1 MRILI
6 DSIGA
11 YRSAKTPLHR
21 YDPRLKIALL
31 CVCVMGSFIAH
42 APFGIFGMGVLLAGM
57 LVMSKASPLKAVY
70 SLKPMVVVLAFSL
83 IANTVVLFG
92 TSDVHFGILGLSGT
106 GALRGFWAVMR
117 ISLALGFVLVFS
129 ATTSPVQITE
139 ALAFFLRPFAAVGL
153 DVDALGL
160 MTSIALRFIP
170 LTLEEVDRIRT
181 AQRIRAG
188 VCEKE
193 TRIEKVR
200 SWFSV
205 LVPVVVSLFRRSEE
219 LARTL
224 SDRGF
229 GTHAKTSLLVRPSGY
244 MWAAAGIV
252 TIFVLVCMMV

>member
-1 MRILI
+1 M
-6 DSIGA
+6 
-11 YRSAKTPLHR
+11 
-21 YDPRLKIALL
+21 
-31 CVCVMGSFIAH
+31 
-42 APFGIFGMGVLLAGM
+42 
-57 LVMSKASPLKAVY
+57 
-70 SLKPMVVVLAFSL
+70 
-83 IANTVVLFG
+83 
-92 TSDVHFGILGLSGT
+92 
-106 GALRGFWAVMR
+106 
-117 ISLALGFVLVFS
+117 
-129 ATTSPVQITE
+129 
-139 ALAFFLRPFAAVGL
+139 

-229 GTHAKTSLLVRPSGY
+229 GTHAKTSLLVRPRGY

>member
-1 MRILI
+1 MRILT

-31 CVCVMGSFIAH
+31 CVCITGSFIAH

-92 TSDVHFGILGLSGT
+92 TSDVHFGILGLT
-106 GALRGFWAVMR
+106 
-117 ISLALGFVLVFS
+117 
-129 ATTSPVQITE
+129 
-139 ALAFFLRPFAAVGL
+139 FFLGPFAAVGL

-170 LTLEEVDRIRT
+170 LSLEEVDRIRT

-244 MWAAAGIV
+244 MWAAAVIV

>member
-1 MRILI
+1 MRILT

-31 CVCVMGSFIAH
+31 CVCITGSFIAH

-117 ISLALGFVLVFS
+117 ISLALG
-129 ATTSPVQITE
+129 
-139 ALAFFLRPFAAVGL
+139 
-153 DVDALGL
+153 L

-219 LARTL
+219 LAARFLTAVSVRMPRRACL
-224 SDRGF
+224 YVRVGIC
-229 GTHAKTSLLVRPSGY
+229 GRLRSL
-244 MWAAAGIV
+244 
-252 TIFVLVCMMV
+252 